1 MYLTQERR
9 SQTPVS
15 QIINDYASIA
25 PEDGPTRAN
34 SAPQS
39 YKLVNVRRPEGNVI
53 TIQRSRSTRETGEG
67 QDGMVYSSTS
77 AAAKEARRTVLAR
90 SSDGS
95 FVRVQ
100 RPVRDSE
107 LFTRLRTRASD
118 KEMTPQS
125 ESVRSSSIYDDDAS
139 RGTMISTMTLVETAL
154 AEQQTYERLRG
165 IQRGGHSANRSSATG
180 VSGTSGNIEI
190 GHIDEQDEYE
200 RSRRYSVS
208 DYGEE
213 SGHAA
218 EVERNHYLASHRS
231 RSAHESYITSNAR
244 AAFRGY
250 GPTVDVVLPS
260 PLPAARYSDDSN
272 TSTGYSEKLR
282 DQSRDVYLGSATET
296 APMRPWLQRLVRL
309 GSYILGSC
317 SVVLP
322 IAFIAL
328 SIAMIF
334 TRGQPATSRWSTV
347 ADLVDFAAI
356 VWPIV
361 FATVVAQCFKAGI
374 IFRRKSIS
382 DGSDFSRGKQT
393 ALPRL
398 EALCLLIFLIW
409 CLSPIGQQA
418 ARHMHG
424 TVQKTGQSHL
434 DVFYIDKTGHNQV
447 WDPESANELS
457 STSRSE
463 LVQAIGAKYIRS
475 LSQEHVDNP
484 LSEPISVY
492 SAPKST
498 MNSIMSASG
507 SMADAALPHGI
518 RSRGE
523 MVTTTYEGVSIAADF
538 NTLNFSMTASAFEF
552 KCGDWTLMTR
562 QFGND
567 TSSGQMSYSAS
578 QTLGLSMPGY
588 DELAAS
594 PTVRLVS
601 LNRKSVSNTTA
612 LKRRRRDTSTP
623 VVAQWEYSS
632 ISCSY
637 EQVFYDVPMQCSRDA
652 STGLT
657 TCAQAAA
664 AQLVPSDDSLNTP
677 LGNFAL
683 DFVWSGNLPTTD
695 TAATA
700 TERFIQRGGSSDTNS
715 LTNTKEALNTNFN
728 LSSTVSPV
736 EFAQRFGQLF
746 STWVGLGYCP
756 QCSSGIVVN
765 STSVPANLQPRYRK
779 TSSTVTWTGEQAF
792 NINWAWLAVFIVFT
806 SVLLVAA
813 VGSVVVET
821 MVAAKAAKEN
831 AVSRATLKSSILP
844 LRLPT
849 MYSTFSNGQR
859 SPQWGKTV
867 MQDMDTAAGAGRSW
881 RMYG

>member
-1 MYLTQERR
+1 
-9 SQTPVS
+9 
-15 QIINDYASIA
+15 
-25 PEDGPTRAN
+25 
-34 SAPQS
+34 
-39 YKLVNVRRPEGNVI
+39 
-53 TIQRSRSTRETGEG
+53 
-67 QDGMVYSSTS
+67 
-77 AAAKEARRTVLAR
+77 
-90 SSDGS
+90 
-95 FVRVQ
+95 
-100 RPVRDSE
+100 
-107 LFTRLRTRASD
+107 
-118 KEMTPQS
+118 
-125 ESVRSSSIYDDDAS
+125 
-139 RGTMISTMTLVETAL
+139 
-154 AEQQTYERLRG
+154 
-165 IQRGGHSANRSSATG
+165 
-180 VSGTSGNIEI
+180 
-190 GHIDEQDEYE
+190 
-200 RSRRYSVS
+200 
-208 DYGEE
+208 
-213 SGHAA
+213 
-218 EVERNHYLASHRS
+218 
-231 RSAHESYITSNAR
+231 
-244 AAFRGY
+244 
-250 GPTVDVVLPS
+250 
-260 PLPAARYSDDSN
+260 
-272 TSTGYSEKLR
+272 
-282 DQSRDVYLGSATET
+282 
-296 APMRPWLQRLVRL
+296 MRPWLQRLVRL

-322 IAFIAL
+322 IAFMAL

-347 ADLVDFAAI
+347 ADLVDLAAI

-382 DGSDFSRGKQT
+382 DGSVFSRGKQS

-398 EALCLLIFLIW
+398 EALCLLVFLIW

-424 TVQKTGQSHL
+424 TVQKTGQSHH

-463 LVQAIGAKYIRS
+463 LVQAIGAKYTRS

-484 LSEPISVY
+484 LSEPISIY

-523 MVTTTYEGVSIAADF
+523 MVTTTHEGLSIAADF

-657 TCAQAAA
+657 TCAQAAT
-664 AQLVPSDDSLNTP
+664 AQLIPTDDSLNTP

-700 TERFIQRGGSSDTNS
+700 SKSFAPSVANS
-715 LTNTKEALNTNFN
+715 IPRCPL
-728 LSSTVSPV
+728 
-736 EFAQRFGQLF
+736 EFYMYSF
-746 STWVGLGYCP
+746 STFLLP
-756 QCSSGIVVN
+756 SS
-765 STSVPANLQPRYRK
+765 
-779 TSSTVTWTGEQAF
+779 
-792 NINWAWLAVFIVFT
+792 
-806 SVLLVAA
+806 
-813 VGSVVVET
+813 
-821 MVAAKAAKEN
+821 
-831 AVSRATLKSSILP
+831 
-844 LRLPT
+844 
-849 MYSTFSNGQR
+849 
-859 SPQWGKTV
+859 
-867 MQDMDTAAGAGRSW
+867 
-881 RMYG
+881 